1 MRKTRKMRENFD
13 FPSQLVNFLSLHQP
27 PANPK
32 IAQHQKV
39 QMLLL
44 EMLAH
49 LSVNIRYKLPVQ
61 TYGTSYRYKH
71 RYKLPV
77 QTYSVNYRYKRTV
90 QITGTNIQYKF
101 PVQTYGTSYRYKH
114 TVQITGTNIQCK
126 LTVQTHG
133 TSCRYKQ
140 IHLRS

>member
-71 RYKLPV
+71 TVQVTGTNIGTSCRYKNTVQITGTNVLCKLPV
-77 QTYSVNYRYKRTV
+77 QTYS
-90 QITGTNIQYKF
+90 
-101 PVQTYGTSYRYKH
+101 TSSRYKH
-114 TVQITGTNIQCK
+114 TVQVTVTNIQCK
-126 LTVQTHG
+126 LPVQTY
-133 TSCRYKQ
+133 SAN
-140 IHLRS
+140 